1 LLSVCN
7 PIRPEIIRKIASI
20 QKAIRD
26 EDLDG
31 WLFCNFHRRDP
42 LSSAILERP
51 AGLSNSR
58 LWLYAV
64 PVSGEPLALVHAIEA
79 DHLDGLPGQKIV
91 YGGRDDL
98 KASLRLLSGRRWG
111 AHFSETISAVSFL
124 DAGTAAFL
132 EKAGLVLV
140 PAEALVQ
147 RFRGI
152 LDGGGIASHKRA
164 AAALYG
170 IVKTVWDFVRSSYVA
185 GRTVYEGDL
194 RRIMEDEFI
203 RLGLTRDHP
212 PLAAAGVHS
221 SNPHYDFEGR
231 GVPLKEGNVVQ
242 LDLWAR
248 EAAAMSIYADI
259 SWVGVYARTIPAKLE
274 HHFSRLAFVRD
285 AAFTFIEAQLAA
297 GKPLSGSETDAWTR
311 KLLTEEGYGTA
322 LRHRTGHGIDTECHG
337 SGVNIDSV
345 EFPDSRLLLE
355 GSCFSLE
362 PGIYLEHYG
371 MRTEID
377 VYIEGGKPYCSSP
390 VQTALL
396 SC

>member
-1 LLSVCN
+1 MNASN
-7 PIRPEIIRKIASI
+7 PIRPEMVLKIAALE
-20 QKAIRD
+20 KAIRD
-26 EDLDG
+26 EGLDG
-31 WLFCNFHRRDP
+31 WLFCNFRRRDP
-42 LSSAILERP
+42 LSDAILERP

-64 PVSGEPLALVHAIEA
+64 PASGEPLAFVHAIEA
-79 DHLDGLPGQKIV
+79 GHLDGLPGKKIV

-98 KASLRLLSGRRWG
+98 KASLRLLAGRRWG
-111 AHFSETISAVSFL
+111 AHFSETICAVSFL

-132 EKAGLVLV
+132 EKGGLVLV
-140 PAEALVQ
+140 PADALVQ
-147 RFRGI
+147 RFSGL

-170 IVKTVWDFVRSSYVA
+170 IVETVWDFVRSSYTG
-185 GRTVYEGDL
+185 GRAVYEGDL
-194 RRIMEDEFI
+194 RRIMEDEFV
-203 RLGLTRDHP
+203 RLGLKRDHP

-231 GVPLKEGNVVQ
+231 GAPLQEGDVVQ

-248 EAAAMSIYADI
+248 EDAAGAIYADI
-259 SWVGVYARTIPAKLE
+259 SWAGVYARIIPSELE

-285 AAFTFIEAQLAA
+285 AAFSFIEARLAA
-297 GKPLSGSETDAWTR
+297 GNALSGAETDAWTR
-311 KLLTEEGYGTA
+311 KLLAAEGYGAA

-377 VYIEGGKPYCSSP
+377 VYIEGGKPRCAGP
-390 VQTALL
+390 VQGALL
-396 SC
+396 RC